1 MTLGYIAAAA
11 LHHPVTIAKPCG
23 FRAEGVR
30 RLDGEGSRGF
40 PLAHCIGLRAMLKC
54 ALVDSR
60 TPDCPHVQEAFLKRH
75 AWEKPLGRDCATL

>member
-1 MTLGYIAAAA
+1 MFINRLSAAA
-11 LHHPVTIAKPCG
+11 LQHPVTIAKPCR
-23 FRAEGVR
+23 FRAGGVR
-30 RLDGEGSRGF
+30 RLGGAGSRGF
-40 PLAHCIGLRAMLKC
+40 PLAHCIDLRAMLKC